1 MEGSRDGQP
10 NGKILGCARTPVPD
24 RLTRYRPIA
33 QGGEYLLAWHNAEEN
48 GGWDPIDL
56 WNVDDTVADDML
68 SALALIRQ
76 RHTYAEELGFR
87 SQMQAVWE

>member
-1 MEGSRDGQP
+1 MDNQTERSTGQP
-10 NGKILGCARTPVPD
+10 RRVAN
-24 RLTRYRPIA
+24 
-33 QGGEYLLAWHNAEEN
+33 YLLAWHNAEEN

-68 SALALIRQ
+68 FALALIRQ

-87 SQMQAVWE
+87 SQMQGCGNNGAARGFESTCLSIRGE